1 VHYARIE
8 AHQLNQTS
16 RLDDQH
22 LSERIDPS
30 PGRLILPSGI
40 VQQIG
45 EAMTGQHH
53 LSAPAIDAALAKSV
67 LAALPPTL
75 RDTLTRD
82 ALAVDLPAGT
92 SLYYEADQP
101 RCGLVLA
108 GLLRVYMTAPDG
120 RQITVRYARA
130 GDLLGIATAVGG
142 PAPVNAQ
149 ILTDGALLV
158 LNVRM
163 LQLYGQT
170 EPLLG
175 WLLAQETTRRLYDVL
190 EVLAGNVFGSLRQR
204 VARHLLDLAA
214 SRQQGRG
221 LVAKVTQQEVA
232 DAVASVRPVVARI
245 IRDLRTEGLIS
256 TTSDGIVILKP
267 DELHAASWSRDV

>member
-1 VHYARIE
+1 
-8 AHQLNQTS
+8 
-16 RLDDQH
+16 LDDQH
-22 LSERIDPS
+22 LTDRIDPS
-30 PGRLILPSGI
+30 VGRLILPSGMM
-40 VQQIG
+40 QQIG
-45 EAMTGQHH
+45 AAMTRQHR

-75 RDTLTRD
+75 RDTLTHD

-130 GDLLGIATAVGG
+130 GDLLGIATIVGG
-142 PAPVNAQ
+142 PAPVNVQ
-149 ILTDGALLV
+149 ILTDAALLT
-158 LNVRM
+158 LNVRT
-163 LQLYGQT
+163 LQLSGQT
-170 EPLLG
+170 EPLVG

-232 DAVASVRPVVARI
+232 DAVGSVRPVVARI

-267 DELHAASWSRDV
+267 DELHATAWSRDV

>member
-1 VHYARIE
+1 MLESKYTNRASNRD
-8 AHQLNQTS
+8 A
-16 RLDDQH
+16 QH
-22 LSERIDPS
+22 LTDRIDPS
-30 PGRLILPSGI
+30 ARKLILPSGRM
-40 VQQIG
+40 QQTG
-45 EAMTGQHH
+45 AAMTGQQR
-53 LSAPAIDAALAKSV
+53 LSAAAIDAALAMSA
-67 LAALPPTL
+67 LAALPPAL
-75 RDTLTRD
+75 CDTLIQD
-82 ALAVDLPAGT
+82 ALAVDLPAGST
-92 SLYYEADQP
+92 LYYEADQP

-142 PAPVNAQ
+142 PAPVNVQ
-149 ILTDGALLV
+149 ILTDAALLT
-158 LNVRM
+158 LNVRT
-163 LQLYGQT
+163 LQRSGQT
-170 EPLLG
+170 EPLVG

-221 LVAKVTQQEVA
+221 LVARVTQQEVA
-232 DAVASVRPVVARI
+232 DAVGSVRPVVARI

-267 DELHAASWSRDV
+267 DELHATSWSRDV

>member
-1 VHYARIE
+1 M
-8 AHQLNQTS
+8 
-16 RLDDQH
+16 
-22 LSERIDPS
+22 
-30 PGRLILPSGI
+30 G
-40 VQQIG
+40 QQIG
-45 EAMTGQHH
+45 ETVIGQHH
-53 LSAPAIDAALAKSV
+53 LSATAIDAALAKSV

-75 RDTLTRD
+75 RDTLTHD
-82 ALAVDLPAGT
+82 ALAVDLPAGA

-130 GDLLGIATAVGG
+130 GDLLGIATIVGG
-142 PAPVNAQ
+142 PAPVNVQ
-149 ILTDGALLV
+149 ILTDAALLT
-158 LNVRM
+158 LNVRT
-163 LQLYGQT
+163 LQLSGQT
-170 EPLLG
+170 EPLVG

-232 DAVASVRPVVARI
+232 DAVGSVRPVVARI
-245 IRDLRTEGLIS
+245 IRELRIEGLIS

-267 DELHAASWSRDV
+267 DELHATSWSRDV